1 MKKKFLKIIVAISF
15 TPYVAVS
22 IFKKNTDEIIYL
34 IASKYFRGVGGF
46 YEDFNQVEDAEVIML
61 LRFENPI
68 E

>member
-1 MKKKFLKIIVAISF
+1 MKKKFLKIIVAIPFISF
-15 TPYVAVS
+15 GTAI

-61 LRFENPI
+61 LRFAIPI